1 MDSITEIKTPQGSE
15 KAVSR
20 VQDTFIFE
28 SQGDRYPTRN
38 TNGWRRGLQYNSVV
52 FTSMPSIAYLYA
64 IVDEDFLDTA
74 KPINLSPN
82 DLEFPDVAVMYESL
96 RQQATNGTMKRYEA
110 VDCMTAFAT
119 TFVNRYSEVL
129 LVTNSTD
136 TDSDVHDQVWIDT
149 SQIPYAWICGDSYSS
164 QPYLDKSA
172 ICTLAT
178 AIANVSRWELTGRP
192 INYCMVNEVSLE
204 CKLNFSLPSMMVVII
219 ANIFKISIMS
229 IIAFTH
235 RTNPLATIGD
245 ALSSFLQEPD
255 PATRNMCL
263 VTNSSFKSKDW
274 TSQHP
279 GLWQPK
285 RRRWFEAASIGRW
298 CICNVLCLATIGVG
312 LFLLVQGMAGSGMSH
327 LSDLARIG
335 FGVTNPGAFVDVA
348 MSSVTAGVLL
358 ANLPQLIFTFL
369 YVIYNGLFTCMLEAK
384 EWSRFAKARL
394 PLRVSHPE
402 GEQRSTGYLQLPYTF
417 SMSFLM
423 SQSQPLL
430 VFAAL
435 MHYLISESLFLVYV
449 PILLAG
455 PEPPDPLNPMETIIQ
470 VGYSCIAIFVSIIV
484 GFTALVI
491 LNLNAIFRHYDPGV
505 PLVGSCSAAISA
517 ACHPPAADCNTAW
530 KCVQWGVF

>member
-1 MDSITEIKTPQGSE
+1 M
-15 KAVSR
+15 
-20 VQDTFIFE
+20 
-28 SQGDRYPTRN
+28 
-38 TNGWRRGLQYNSVV
+38 V

-74 KPINLSPN
+74 KPINLSPD
-82 DLEFPDVAVMYESL
+82 DLEFPDVAVVYESL

-172 ICTLAT
+172 MCTRAT

-229 IIAFTH
+229 IIAFTY

-255 PATRNMCL
+255 TATRNMCL
-263 VTNSSFKSKDW
+263 ATNSSFKSKDW

-279 GLWQPK
+279 VLWQPK

-298 CICNVLCLATIGVG
+298 CICNILCDSQI
-312 LFLLVQGMAGSGMSH
+312 SH
-327 LSDLARIG
+327 NYDAR
-335 FGVTNPGAFVDVA
+335 
-348 MSSVTAGVLL
+348 
-358 ANLPQLIFTFL
+358 
-369 YVIYNGLFTCMLEAK
+369 
-384 EWSRFAKARL
+384 
-394 PLRVSHPE
+394 
-402 GEQRSTGYLQLPYTF
+402 
-417 SMSFLM
+417 
-423 SQSQPLL
+423 
-430 VFAAL
+430 
-435 MHYLISESLFLVYV
+435 
-449 PILLAG
+449 
-455 PEPPDPLNPMETIIQ
+455 
-470 VGYSCIAIFVSIIV
+470 
-484 GFTALVI
+484 
-491 LNLNAIFRHYDPGV
+491 
-505 PLVGSCSAAISA
+505 
-517 ACHPPAADCNTAW
+517 
-530 KCVQWGVF
+530 